1 MMVEW
6 PKHVGVFLR
15 NFKYILI
22 NDIEVVHVLVLTI
35 EWPYYVHGTNTI
47 TMYIV
52 CTGLT
57 QLYLLV
63 EYKVF
68 ST

>member
-1 MMVEW
+1 MFRRLIMYSVCAGLTQLYLLVEYS
-6 PKHVGVFLR
+6 VF
-15 NFKYILI
+15 YIRYNYMFRRLI
-22 NDIEVVHVLVLTI
+22 
-35 EWPYYVHGTNTI
+35 
-47 TMYIV
+47 MYSV
-52 CTGLT
+52 CAGLT

>member
-1 MMVEW
+1 MFLGGNAALTE
-6 PKHVGVFLR
+6 VFLIKSLVIPVV
-15 NFKYILI
+15 FY
-22 NDIEVVHVLVLTI
+22 EVTNVLC
-35 EWPYYVHGTNTI
+35 
-47 TMYIV
+47 V

-63 EYKVF
+63 EYKVV

>member
-1 MMVEW
+1 VST
-6 PKHVGVFLR
+6 R
-15 NFKYILI
+15 
-22 NDIEVVHVLVLTI
+22 
-35 EWPYYVHGTNTI
+35 
-47 TMYIV
+47 
-52 CTGLT
+52 LT

>member
-1 MMVEW
+1 MVNCE
-6 PKHVGVFLR
+6 V
-15 NFKYILI
+15 
-22 NDIEVVHVLVLTI
+22 DITVRGKERLVAANRCYFGLMKCL
-35 EWPYYVHGTNTI
+35 
-47 TMYIV
+47 MYSV

-68 ST
+68 STLGTTICFGLLIMAIFR

>member
-1 MMVEW
+1 
-6 PKHVGVFLR
+6 
-15 NFKYILI
+15 
-22 NDIEVVHVLVLTI
+22 
-35 EWPYYVHGTNTI
+35 
-47 TMYIV
+47 MYSV

-68 ST
+68 STESTATCFDFDNGHLQVVHEVLIKELYRYDMELGYLNLYSD

>member
-1 MMVEW
+1 
-6 PKHVGVFLR
+6 
-15 NFKYILI
+15 
-22 NDIEVVHVLVLTI
+22 
-35 EWPYYVHGTNTI
+35 
-47 TMYIV
+47 MYSV
-52 CTGLT
+52 CTHLT

>member
-1 MMVEW
+1 M
-6 PKHVGVFLR
+6 
-15 NFKYILI
+15 NFGILVYLKLSLKIYCLI
-22 NDIEVVHVLVLTI
+22 NVEC
-35 EWPYYVHGTNTI
+35 
-47 TMYIV
+47 V
-52 CTGLT
+52 CTRLT

>member
-1 MMVEW
+1 M
-6 PKHVGVFLR
+6 
-15 NFKYILI
+15 
-22 NDIEVVHVLVLTI
+22 LVTEEL
-35 EWPYYVHGTNTI
+35 
-47 TMYIV
+47 MYSV
-52 CTGLT
+52 CTRLT

>member
-1 MMVEW
+1 
-6 PKHVGVFLR
+6 
-15 NFKYILI
+15 
-22 NDIEVVHVLVLTI
+22 LVIDSYL
-35 EWPYYVHGTNTI
+35 
-47 TMYIV
+47 
-52 CTGLT
+52 

>member
-1 MMVEW
+1 MW
-6 PKHVGVFLR
+6 SL
-15 NFKYILI
+15 
-22 NDIEVVHVLVLTI
+22 
-35 EWPYYVHGTNTI
+35 
-47 TMYIV
+47 
-52 CTGLT
+52 CTRLT

>member
-1 MMVEW
+1 MRFVIPVVFYEITNVE
-6 PKHVGVFLR
+6 L
-15 NFKYILI
+15 
-22 NDIEVVHVLVLTI
+22 
-35 EWPYYVHGTNTI
+35 
-47 TMYIV
+47 

-68 ST
+68 STKVQLHVSALDNGHLQVVHEI

>member
-1 MMVEW
+1 MVNGW
-6 PKHVGVFLR
+6 NKD
-15 NFKYILI
+15 Y
-22 NDIEVVHVLVLTI
+22 EVRHPVVLYEI
-35 EWPYYVHGTNTI
+35 TNVP
-47 TMYIV
+47 MYSV
-52 CTGLT
+52 CTGLI